1 MCGWAVVHDGKFS
14 LSSRYHHGKKT
25 RETEEFSLQFHFISF
40 RYVRPCPMG
49 LLFRGFHPVLE
60 SQQIKFHF

>member
-1 MCGWAVVHDGKFS
+1 MCGWGMVHDGKFS
-14 LSSRYHHGKKT
+14 LSSRYHGKKT

-49 LLFRGFHPVLE
+49 LFYFGVFILY
-60 SQQIKFHF
+60 